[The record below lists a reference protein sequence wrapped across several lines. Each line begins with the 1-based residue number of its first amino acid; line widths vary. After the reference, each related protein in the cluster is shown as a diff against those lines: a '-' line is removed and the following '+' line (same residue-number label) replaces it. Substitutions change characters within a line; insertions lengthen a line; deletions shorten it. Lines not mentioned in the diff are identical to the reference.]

1 MTGRHDDD
9 DEAGHGGRRARTRRG
24 PGERAMSRRALS
36 DTAYG
41 SLAVYIEYLFGLI
54 ASILTARALLPG
66 DMGVYS
72 LLIWLVA
79 NAVVIANAGITLGA
93 IKFIAELRGAGRE
106 ADTARLVRRL
116 RGMQRAMLAIV
127 AAVLAL
133 VFVLFRDRLGPGVPG
148 WVFALLL
155 GTVALRAPYMFNIA
169 VLKGR
174 QDFRSTALIATIG
187 AVVNLA
193 MIVVLWSG
201 RTLPATLPA
210 FVVVYALS
218 SLVFFVVSHRRA
230 MRFPEGDGS
239 TGDGGAGALPPEL
252 ETRIRHHLRVAGV
265 TTVLG
270 AIGASEIELLALNL
284 LSDSAHAGLFKV
296 ANALASGIAL
306 LVPGVLSAQLLP
318 MMAKAHG
325 SGGGEAGRR
334 FIAMTTWL
342 WVLGAPLIAAGSVFA
357 DHAIGL
363 LYGDV
368 YAAAAPVLVALL
380 IARTAAVLGQ
390 GATAFLL
397 SADRQTALMRLTLL
411 FTALRAIGAFA
422 GTWFGGLDGA
432 VAATLGLSLLATIA
446 TVQLALRV
454 SATTLPWAR
463 LLRIGIAAAVPALAC
478 LTFAQR
484 LSPLWGLVAG
494 TATFA
499 TLYPAA
505 LWRLRGLDAEDTG
518 YVRTLAAKLRRRA
531 AP

>member
-1 MTGRHDDD
+1 MS
-9 DEAGHGGRRARTRRG
+9 ART
-24 PGERAMSRRALS
+24 LS

-41 SLAVYIEYLFGLI
+41 SLAVYVEYLFGLI
-54 ASILTARALLPG
+54 VSILTARALLPG

-72 LLIWLVA
+72 LLVWVVA

-93 IKFIAELRGAGRE
+93 IKFIAELRGAGRG

-116 RGMQRAMLAIV
+116 RGLQRTMLAV
-127 AAVLAL
+127 VGAALLA
-133 VFVLFRDRLGPGVPG
+133 VFALFHAHLAPGVPA

-155 GTVALRAPYMFNIA
+155 GAVALRAPYMFNIA

-174 QDFRSTALIATIG
+174 QDFRSTALVAAIG
-187 AVVNLA
+187 AGTNLA
-193 MIVVLWSG
+193 LIVALWSG

-230 MRFPEGDGS
+230 MRFRDHDGS
-239 TGDGGAGALPPEL
+239 ESDDRAGALPPEL
-252 ETRIRHHLRVAGV
+252 EARIRHHLRVAGV

-270 AIGASEIELLALNL
+270 TIGASEIELLALNL
-284 LSDSAHAGLFKV
+284 LSDPAHAGRFKV
-296 ANALASGIAL
+296 ANALAAGVAL
-306 LVPGVLSAQLLP
+306 LVPGVLGAQLLP

-342 WVLGAPLIAAGSVFA
+342 WVLGAPLVAAGSVFA

-363 LYGDV
+363 LYGAA
-368 YAAAAPVLVALL
+368 YAAASPVLVALL
-380 IARTAAVLGQ
+380 VARTAAVLGQ
-390 GATAFLL
+390 GATAYLL

-432 VAATLGLSLLATIA
+432 VAATVVLSLLATIA
-446 TVQLALRV
+446 TVRLALRV

-463 LLRIGIAAAVPALAC
+463 LLRIGAAAAVPALLC
-478 LTFAQR
+478 LSFAR
-484 LSPLWGLVAG
+484 HLAPLWGLVAG
-494 TATFA
+494 TLAFA

-505 LWRLRGLDAEDTG
+505 LWRLRGLDAEDAG
-518 YVRTLAAKLRRRA
+518 HVRAIAARLRRRIA
-531 AP
+531 S

>member
-1 MTGRHDDD
+1 
-9 DEAGHGGRRARTRRG
+9 
-24 PGERAMSRRALS
+24 MSRRALS

-41 SLAVYIEYLFGLI
+41 SLAVYIEYLFGLV

-93 IKFIAELRGAGRE
+93 IKFIAELRGAGRD

-187 AVVNLA
+187 AGVNLA
-193 MIVVLWSG
+193 MIVALWSG

-210 FVVVYALS
+210 FVVAYALS

-230 MRFPEGDGS
+230 MRFPEG
-239 TGDGGAGALPPEL
+239 GDAGALPPEL
-252 ETRIRHHLRVAGV
+252 EARIRHHLRVAGV

-363 LYGDV
+363 LYGSA

-390 GATAFLL
+390 GATAYLL

-411 FTALRAIGAFA
+411 FTALRALGAFA

-463 LLRIGIAAAVPALAC
+463 LLRIGLAAAVPALAC
-478 LTFAQR
+478 LSFAR
-484 LSPLWGLVAG
+484 HLSPLRGLVAG

-499 TLYPAA
+499 ILYPPCV
-505 LWRLRGLDAEDTG
+505 WWLRGLDAEDAG
-518 YVRTLAAKLRRRA
+518 HLRAMAARWRARRGRA
-531 AP
+531 

>member
-1 MTGRHDDD
+1 
-9 DEAGHGGRRARTRRG
+9 
-24 PGERAMSRRALS
+24 MSRRALS

-72 LLIWLVA
+72 LLVWLVA

-127 AAVLAL
+127 AAALAL
-133 VFVLFRDRLGPGVPG
+133 VFALFRDRLAPGVPA

-174 QDFRSTALIATIG
+174 QDFRSTALIATVG
-187 AVVNLA
+187 ALANLA

-201 RTLPATLPA
+201 RALPATLPA
-210 FVVVYALS
+210 FVIAYALS

-239 TGDGGAGALPPEL
+239 DGALPPEL
-252 ETRIRHHLRVAGV
+252 EARIRHHLRVAGV

-306 LVPGVLSAQLLP
+306 LVPGVLGAQLLP

-363 LYGDV
+363 LYGSA

-390 GATAFLL
+390 GATAYLL
-397 SADRQTALMRLTLL
+397 SADRQTALMRLTLV

-432 VAATLGLSLLATIA
+432 VTATVVLSLLATIA

-463 LLRIGIAAAVPALAC
+463 LLRIGVAAAVPALLC
-478 LTFAQR
+478 LIFAR
-484 LSPLWGLVAG
+484 HLSPLWGLLAG

-505 LWRLRGLDAEDTG
+505 LWLLRGLDDEDAG
-518 YVRTLAAKLRRRA
+518 YVRTFVGKLRRRA

>member
-1 MTGRHDDD
+1 
-9 DEAGHGGRRARTRRG
+9 
-24 PGERAMSRRALS
+24 MSRRALS

-41 SLAVYIEYLFGLI
+41 SLAVYVEYLFGLI

-72 LLIWLVA
+72 LLVWVVA

-116 RGMQRAMLAIV
+116 RGMQRTM
-127 AAVLAL
+127 LAL
-133 VFVLFRDRLGPGVPG
+133 VGAALLLVFALFHAQLAPGVPA

-155 GTVALRAPYMFNIA
+155 GAVALRAPYMFNIA

-174 QDFRSTALIATIG
+174 QDFRSTALVATIG
-187 AVVNLA
+187 AATNLA
-193 MIVVLWSG
+193 LIVALWSG

-210 FVVVYALS
+210 FVVAYALS

-230 MRFPEGDGS
+230 MRFASGDA
-239 TGDGGAGALPPEL
+239 GAGSLPPEL
-252 ETRIRHHLRVAGV
+252 EARICHHLCVAGA

-284 LSDSAHAGLFKV
+284 LGDPAHAGLFKV
-296 ANALASGIAL
+296 ANALASGVAL
-306 LVPGVLSAQLLP
+306 LVPGVLGAQLLP

-334 FIAMTTWL
+334 FVAMTTWL

-363 LYGDV
+363 LYGAA
-368 YAAAAPVLVALL
+368 YAAASPVLVALL
-380 IARTAAVLGQ
+380 VARTAAVLGQ
-390 GATAFLL
+390 GATAYLL

-422 GTWFGGLDGA
+422 GTWLGGLDGA
-432 VAATLGLSLLATIA
+432 VAATVALSLLATIA
-446 TVQLALRV
+446 TVRLALRV

-463 LLRIGIAAAVPALAC
+463 LLRIGAAAAVPALAC
-478 LTFAQR
+478 LPFAR
-484 LSPLWGLVAG
+484 HLSPLWGLVAG
-494 TATFA
+494 TAAFA
-499 TLYPAA
+499 MLYPAA
-505 LWRLRGLDAEDTG
+505 LWLLRGLDAEDASH
-518 YVRTLAAKLRRRA
+518 VRAMAAKLRRRTA
-531 AP
+531 S

>member
-1 MTGRHDDD
+1 
-9 DEAGHGGRRARTRRG
+9 
-24 PGERAMSRRALS
+24 MSRRALS

-41 SLAVYIEYLFGLI
+41 SLAVYVEYLFGLV

-72 LLIWLVA
+72 LLVWLVA

-106 ADTARLVRRL
+106 GDTARLVRRL

-127 AAVLAL
+127 VAVLAL
-133 VFVLFRDRLGPGVPG
+133 VFVLFRERLGPGVPG

-155 GTVALRAPYMFNIA
+155 GSVALRAPYMFNIA

-174 QDFRSTALIATIG
+174 QDFRSTALIAAIG
-187 AVVNLA
+187 AATNLA
-193 MIVVLWSG
+193 LIVALWSG

-230 MRFPEGDGS
+230 MRFPEGD
-239 TGDGGAGALPPEL
+239 DGGTLPPEL
-252 ETRIRHHLRVAGV
+252 EARIRHHLRVAGV

-363 LYGDV
+363 LYGDA

-380 IARTAAVLGQ
+380 VARTAAVLGQ
-390 GATAFLL
+390 GATAYLL
-397 SADRQTALMRLTLL
+397 SADRQTALMRLTLV

-422 GTWFGGLDGA
+422 GTWFGDLDGA
-432 VAATLGLSLLATIA
+432 LAATVVLSLLATIA

-454 SATTLPWAR
+454 SATTLPWLR
-463 LLRIGIAAAVPALAC
+463 LLRIGAATTVPALVC
-478 LTFAQR
+478 LSFAR
-484 LSPLWGLVAG
+484 HLSPLSGLLAG

-499 TLYPAA
+499 TLYPLA
-505 LWRLRGLDAEDTG
+505 LWLLRGLDAEGTG
-518 YVRTLAAKLRRRA
+518 YVRALAAKLRRRA

>member
-1 MTGRHDDD
+1 
-9 DEAGHGGRRARTRRG
+9 
-24 PGERAMSRRALS
+24 MSRRALS

-41 SLAVYIEYLFGLI
+41 SLAVYIEYLFGLV

-93 IKFIAELRGAGRE
+93 IKFIAELRGAGRD

-187 AVVNLA
+187 AGVNLA
-193 MIVVLWSG
+193 MIVALWSG

-210 FVVVYALS
+210 FVVAYALS

-230 MRFPEGDGS
+230 MRFPEEDGS
-239 TGDGGAGALPPEL
+239 TGTLPPEL
-252 ETRIRHHLRVAGV
+252 EARIRHHLRVAGV

-363 LYGDV
+363 LYGAA

-390 GATAFLL
+390 GATAYLL

-411 FTALRAIGAFA
+411 FTALRALGAFA

-432 VAATLGLSLLATIA
+432 VVATLGLSLLATIA

-454 SATTLPWAR
+454 STTTLPWLR
-463 LLRIGIAAAVPALAC
+463 LLRIGFAAAVPALVC
-478 LTFAQR
+478 LTFARQ
-484 LSPLWGLVAG
+484 LSPLWGLLAG
-494 TATFA
+494 TAVFA
-499 TLYPAA
+499 ILYPSC
-505 LWRLRGLDAEDTG
+505 LWWLRGLDDEDAG
-518 YVRTLAAKLRRRA
+518 QLRAMVARWRTRRRST
-531 AP
+531 

>member
-1 MTGRHDDD
+1 
-9 DEAGHGGRRARTRRG
+9 
-24 PGERAMSRRALS
+24 MSRRALS

-41 SLAVYIEYLFGLI
+41 SLAVYVEYLFGLI

-72 LLIWLVA
+72 LLVWLVA

-106 ADTARLVRRL
+106 GDTARLVRRL

-127 AAVLAL
+127 VAVLAL
-133 VFVLFRDRLGPGVPG
+133 VFVLFRERLGPGVPG

-155 GTVALRAPYMFNIA
+155 GSVALRAPYMFNIA

-174 QDFRSTALIATIG
+174 QDFRSTALIAAIG
-187 AVVNLA
+187 AATNLA
-193 MIVVLWSG
+193 LIVALWSG

-230 MRFPEGDGS
+230 MRFPESDIGDA
-239 TGDGGAGALPPEL
+239 DALPPEL
-252 ETRIRHHLRVAGV
+252 EARIRHHLRVAGV

-306 LVPGVLSAQLLP
+306 LVPGVLGAQLLP

-334 FIAMTTWL
+334 FITMTTWL

-363 LYGDV
+363 LYGDA

-380 IARTAAVLGQ
+380 VARTAAVLGQ
-390 GATAFLL
+390 GATAYLL
-397 SADRQTALMRLTLL
+397 SADRQTALMRLTLV

-422 GTWFGGLDGA
+422 GTWFGDLDGA
-432 VAATLGLSLLATIA
+432 VAATVVLSLLATIA

-454 SATTLPWAR
+454 SATTLPWLR
-463 LLRIGIAAAVPALAC
+463 LLRIGAAAAVPALVC
-478 LTFAQR
+478 LSFAR
-484 LSPLWGLVAG
+484 HLSPLSGLLAG

-499 TLYPAA
+499 TLYPLA
-505 LWRLRGLDAEDTG
+505 LWLLRGLDAEDAG
-518 YVRTLAAKLRRRA
+518 YVRALAAKLRRRA

>member
-1 MTGRHDDD
+1 
-9 DEAGHGGRRARTRRG
+9 
-24 PGERAMSRRALS
+24 MSRRALS

-41 SLAVYIEYLFGLI
+41 SLAVYIEYLFGLV

-79 NAVVIANAGITLGA
+79 NAVVVANAGITLGA

-106 ADTARLVRRL
+106 TDTARLVRRL
-116 RGMQRAMLAIV
+116 RGMQRTMLAIV
-127 AAVLAL
+127 AVALLL

-155 GTVALRAPYMFNIA
+155 GSVALRAPYMFNIA

-174 QDFRSTALIATIG
+174 QDFRSTALIAAIG
-187 AVVNLA
+187 AATNLA
-193 MIVVLWSG
+193 LIVALWSG

-230 MRFPEGDGS
+230 MRFPENDI
-239 TGDGGAGALPPEL
+239 GGADALPPEL
-252 ETRIRHHLRVAGV
+252 EARIRHHLRVAGV

-342 WVLGAPLIAAGSVFA
+342 WVLGAPLIAAGSLFA

-363 LYGDV
+363 LYGTA

-390 GATAFLL
+390 GATAYLL

-422 GTWFGGLDGA
+422 GTWFGDLDGA
-432 VAATLGLSLLATIA
+432 VTATVVLSLLATIA

-454 SATTLPWAR
+454 SATALPWLR
-463 LLRIGIAAAVPALAC
+463 LLRIGAAAALPALAC
-478 LTFAQR
+478 LSFAR
-484 LSPLWGLVAG
+484 HLSPLWGLLAG

-499 TLYPAA
+499 TLYPLA
-505 LWRLRGLDAEDTG
+505 LWLLRGLDAEDAG
-518 YVRTLAAKLRRRA
+518 YVRALAAKLRRRTA
-531 AP
+531 T